1 MKGTRFSTSTRRIGT
16 FVSFALFGLIVGFI
30 ISSNLGIENIA
41 VTQPRDGNNTINA
54 QFARS
59 TAAAQS
65 IYPLNHEGKSPFV
78 NVVQKVR
85 DAVVN
90 IRAERIEEMTPYQQR
105 WLRFWGYPD
114 DERQEVSMG
123 TGFFFRTDGY
133 ILTNHHVIAG
143 ARKIT
148 VTLADYSRVDARI
161 VGEDPATDLAVIR
174 INGDGYP
181 WIELG
186 DSDSIQVGEWVMA
199 IGNPFPSQGLDRTVT
214 VGVVSAK
221 GRRGLNFGED
231 SPEFQDYIQTDAA
244 INPGNSGGPLVSLE
258 GYVVGIN
265 SAIASSSGQS
275 AGIGFAIPANLVRS
289 ILPDLITGGRV
300 ERGWLGVTMSDLD
313 PVQAEA
319 NGLNAARGVLIR
331 EVQPDS
337 PADQG
342 GLERGDIIVKFDG
355 TKVDDMN
362 HFRYLVAGARS
373 GSHVNMELYRR
384 GKPMNVSVTLGDRDL
399 GLSQLSPQEFAQE
412 QDRYTKPTKATEMWF
427 GMAVETATEELAERY
442 GVEYRDGVIV
452 TYVEPGSLAD
462 IEGINPGTILIEID
476 HKDVH
481 SASEFFTLKKELDGR
496 ERAIALIGYDIRGNI
511 RYYAIKPQS

>member
-1 MKGTRFSTSTRRIGT
+1 MKGARFSSSTRRVGT
-16 FVSFALFGLIVGFI
+16 YVSFALFGLIVGFI
-30 ISSNLGIENIA
+30 ISSNLGLDNLA
-41 VTQPRDGNNTINA
+41 VTQTRSGNHPATV
-54 QFARS
+54 QYARS
-59 TAAAQS
+59 TPAAKS
-65 IYPLNHEGKSPFV
+65 IYPLNNEGKSPFV
-78 NVVQKVR
+78 NVVHNVR

-90 IRAERIEEMTPYQQR
+90 IRAERIEQMTPYQQR

-114 DERQEVSMG
+114 DERQEISMG

-143 ARKIT
+143 ARKIS
-148 VTLADYSRVDARI
+148 VTLADHSKVEAKLI
-161 VGEDPATDLAVIR
+161 GEDPATDLAVIK
-174 INGDGYP
+174 IAGDGYP

-221 GRRGLNFGED
+221 GRRGLDFGAD

-244 INPGNSGGPLVSLE
+244 INPGNSGGPLVNLD

-275 AGIGFAIPANLVRS
+275 AGIGFAIPANLVKS

-313 PVQAEA
+313 DNQAEA
-319 NGLNAARGVLIR
+319 NGLTTAQGVLIR

-337 PADQG
+337 PAQKG
-342 GLERGDIIVKFDG
+342 GLENGDIILDYNG
-355 TKVDDMN
+355 TRVEDMN
-362 HFRYLVAGARS
+362 HFRYLVAS
-373 GSHVNMELYRR
+373 SKVGSKVDMDLFRR
-384 GKPMNVSVTLGDRDL
+384 GKPVKISVTLGDRDE
-399 GLSQLSPQEFAQE
+399 GLSEMAPQEYAQD
-412 QDRYTKPTKATEMWF
+412 QGRYTKPPNDTDMWF
-427 GMAVETATEELAERY
+427 GMAVETATKELADRF
-442 GVEYRDGVIV
+442 GVEYRDGVMV

-476 HKDVH
+476 HRDVKTT
-481 SASEFFTLKKELDGR
+481 ADFFQLKKELAKR